1 MGLLIGTRN
10 VTTQNVV
17 TNGNVELGSV
27 YRRYCKRINGTRTFD
42 FIGEDVILQQNGIY
56 HVTVTAV
63 VSAATAG
70 NVTLSLYENGVAVPS
85 AFATETI
92 TTPDTELRTLVID
105 YFALVD
111 TTCVLGCNSTVAKEL
126 SLVNTGIDA
135 TYTSVTMNAEKV
147 V

>member
-1 MGLLIGTRN
+1 MLILGTRN
-10 VTTQNVV
+10 VTTQDVV
-17 TNGNVELGSV
+17 ENGNVQLGSV

-56 HVTVTAV
+56 HITITAV

-70 NVTLSLYENGVAVPS
+70 NVTLALFENGVAAPS

-92 TTPDTELRTLVID
+92 TTPNTELRTLVID
-105 YFALVD
+105 YYALVD

-126 SLVNTGIDA
+126 SLVNTGIEA
-135 TYTSVTMNAEKV
+135 TYTNVVMNIDKV

>member
-1 MGLLIGTRN
+1 MLLLGTRN
-10 VTTQNVV
+10 ITTQDVLV
-17 TNGNVELGSV
+17 NGNVNLGSV

-56 HVTVTAV
+56 HITVTAI
-63 VSAATAG
+63 VSAPAAG
-70 NVTLSLYENGVAVPS
+70 NVTLALFENGVAAPS

-92 TTPDTELRTLVID
+92 TTADTELRTLVID

-111 TTCVLGCNSTVAKEL
+111 TTCVLGCNSTIAKEL
-126 SLVNTGIDA
+126 SLVNTGVEA
-135 TYTSVTMNAEKV
+135 TYTSVTMNIEKV

>member
-92 TTPDTELRTLVID
+92 TTPNTELRTLVID

-135 TYTSVTMNAEKV
+135 IYTSVTMNVEKV

>member
-1 MGLLIGTRN
+1 MLLLGTRN
-10 VTTQNVV
+10 VTTQDVV
-17 TNGNVELGSV
+17 VNGNVELGSV

-56 HVTVTAV
+56 HITITAV
-63 VSAATAG
+63 VSAAEAR
-70 NVTLSLYENGVAVPS
+70 NVTLSLFENGVAAPG

-92 TTPDTELRTLVID
+92 TTPTTELRTLTID
-105 YFALVD
+105 YYALVD

-126 SLVNTGIDA
+126 SLVNTGIAA
-135 TYTSVTMNAEKV
+135 TYTNVVMNIDKV

>member
-92 TTPDTELRTLVID
+92 TTPNTELRTLVID

-126 SLVNTGIDA
+126 SLVNTGIAA
-135 TYTSVTMNAEKV
+135 TYTSVTMNVEKV

>member
-92 TTPDTELRTLVID
+92 TTPNTELRTLVID

-135 TYTSVTMNAEKV
+135 TYTSVTMNVEKV